1 MSVKDV
7 KEYYYR
13 MQAQYLEM
21 KADLADFEQALEN
34 DFITEDELNEVKENV
49 AQVEANY
56 ERLSFIMYLLEMP
69 NRPAKKDKYK
79 ESNKKL
85 IKVLANNNATT
96 EQIEAENR
104 SALDTLRAE
113 LKKLKKVDSN

>member
-7 KEYYYR
+7 KDYYYR

-21 KADLADFEQALEN
+21 KSDLADFEQALEN
-34 DFITEDELNEVKENV
+34 DFITEDELNAVKENV
-49 AQVEANY
+49 AQLEANY

-69 NRPAKKDKYK
+69 NRSVKKDKYK
-79 ESNKKL
+79 IKNKKL
-85 IKVLANNNATT
+85 VDALAANNAMVEQVET
-96 EQIEAENR
+96 ENK

-113 LKKLKKVDSN
+113 LKKLKKVDS